1 MSYTYTT
8 LKTSIKDYTD
18 NIETVFV
25 SHLPDFIKSAE
36 ERILKEVEDK
46 QSHLCVGL
54 DINPE
59 NFDNAKPSI
68 DGLKNHTY
76 KVIDATRDIAVAY
89 KPNLAF
95 FERWGSEGFK
105 WLEALM
111 DYFPDDLII
120 IGDAKRGD
128 IGNTAKQYAYSL
140 FTHFDFDAVTL
151 SPYMGKDSITPFI
164 DNPEKGAF
172 ILCRTSN
179 PSAVDLQNQQINIK
193 SSDQTLNSI
202 DEIPNEMLFDKTA
215 QLCFEWNK
223 NNNVGI
229 VVGAT
234 APKEISRIRN
244 HAPSLPF
251 LIPGIG
257 AQGGDLTQ
265 SMVDGNENG
274 DALINISRGISFSGD
289 LSSKAIRNAAKDYL
303 SQMREIIDI

>member
-1 MSYTYTT
+1 MKPFNLRLSK
-8 LKTSIKDYTD
+8 L
-18 NIETVFV
+18 
-25 SHLPDFIKSAE
+25 IKSK
-36 ERILKEVEDK
+36 R
-46 QSHLCVGL
+46 SHLCVGL
-54 DINPE
+54 DMNPE
-59 NFDNAKPSI
+59 AMGSSNTTLDE
-68 DGLKNHTY
+68 LKKHSL
-76 KVIDATRDIAVAY
+76 KVIDATSDLASAF

-105 WLEALM
+105 WLEELM

-179 PSAVDLQNQQINIK
+179 PSAVDLQNQQINIE
-193 SSDQTLNSI
+193 SSDQTVQRI

-215 QLCFEWNK
+215 QLCVEWNK

-234 APKEISRIRN
+234 APQEISRIRS

-265 SMVDGNENG
+265 SMLDGNKNG

>member
-1 MSYTYTT
+1 MKPFNLRLSK
-8 LKTSIKDYTD
+8 L
-18 NIETVFV
+18 
-25 SHLPDFIKSAE
+25 IKSK
-36 ERILKEVEDK
+36 R
-46 QSHLCVGL
+46 SHLCVGL
-54 DINPE
+54 DMNPE
-59 NFDNAKPSI
+59 AMGSSNTTLDE
-68 DGLKNHTY
+68 LKKHAF
-76 KVIDATRDIAVAY
+76 KVIDATSDLVSAF

-105 WLEALM
+105 WLEELM

-179 PSAVDLQNQQINIK
+179 PSAVDLQNQQINIE
-193 SSDQTLNSI
+193 SLDQTVQRI
-202 DEIPNEMLFDKTA
+202 DEISNEMLFDKTA
-215 QLCFEWNK
+215 QLCVEWNK

-265 SMVDGNENG
+265 SMLDGNKNG

>member
-1 MSYTYTT
+1 MKPFNLRLSK
-8 LKTSIKDYTD
+8 L
-18 NIETVFV
+18 
-25 SHLPDFIKSAE
+25 IKSK
-36 ERILKEVEDK
+36 R
-46 QSHLCVGL
+46 SHLCVGL
-54 DINPE
+54 DMNPE
-59 NFDNAKPSI
+59 AMGSSNTTLDE
-68 DGLKNHTY
+68 LKKHSL
-76 KVIDATRDIAVAY
+76 KVIDATSDLASAF

-105 WLEALM
+105 WLEELM

-179 PSAVDLQNQQINIK
+179 PSAVDLQNQQINIE
-193 SSDQTLNSI
+193 SSDQTVQRI

-215 QLCFEWNK
+215 QLCVEWNK

-234 APKEISRIRN
+234 APQEISRIRS

-257 AQGGDLTQ
+257 AQGGDLKQ
-265 SMVDGNENG
+265 SMLDGNKKG

>member
-1 MSYTYTT
+1 MKPFNLRLSK
-8 LKTSIKDYTD
+8 L
-18 NIETVFV
+18 
-25 SHLPDFIKSAE
+25 IKSK
-36 ERILKEVEDK
+36 R
-46 QSHLCVGL
+46 SHLCVGL
-54 DINPE
+54 DMNPE
-59 NFDNAKPSI
+59 AMGSSNTTLDE
-68 DGLKNHTY
+68 LKKHSL
-76 KVIDATRDIAVAY
+76 KVIDATSDLASAF

-179 PSAVDLQNQQINIK
+179 PSAVDLQNQQINIE
-193 SSDQTLNSI
+193 SSDQTVQRI

-215 QLCFEWNK
+215 QLCVEWNK

-234 APKEISRIRN
+234 APQEISRIRSY
-244 HAPSLPF
+244 APSLPF

-265 SMVDGNENG
+265 SMLDGNKNG

>member
-1 MSYTYTT
+1 MKSFN
-8 LKTSIKDYTD
+8 LRLSK
-18 NIETVFV
+18 
-25 SHLPDFIKSAE
+25 LIKSK
-36 ERILKEVEDK
+36 R
-46 QSHLCVGL
+46 SHLCVGL
-54 DINPE
+54 DMNPE
-59 NFDNAKPSI
+59 AMGSSNTTLDE
-68 DGLKNHTY
+68 LKKHAF
-76 KVIDATRDIAVAY
+76 KVIDATSDLSSAF

-105 WLEALM
+105 WLEELM

-164 DNPEKGAF
+164 DKPEKGAF

-193 SSDQTLNSI
+193 SSDQALNSI
-202 DEIPNEMLFDKTA
+202 DKIPNEMLFDKTA
-215 QLCFEWNK
+215 QLCVEWNK

-265 SMVDGNENG
+265 SMVDGNKNG

>member
-1 MSYTYTT
+1 MKPFNLRLSK
-8 LKTSIKDYTD
+8 L
-18 NIETVFV
+18 
-25 SHLPDFIKSAE
+25 IKSK
-36 ERILKEVEDK
+36 R
-46 QSHLCVGL
+46 SHLCVGL
-54 DINPE
+54 DMNPE
-59 NFDNAKPSI
+59 AMGSSNTTLDE
-68 DGLKNHTY
+68 LKKHAF
-76 KVIDATRDIAVAY
+76 KVIDATSDLSSAF

-105 WLEALM
+105 WLEELM

-215 QLCFEWNK
+215 QLCVEWNK

-265 SMVDGNENG
+265 SMVDGNKNG

>member
-1 MSYTYTT
+1 MKSFN
-8 LKTSIKDYTD
+8 LRLSK
-18 NIETVFV
+18 
-25 SHLPDFIKSAE
+25 LIKSK
-36 ERILKEVEDK
+36 R
-46 QSHLCVGL
+46 SHLCVGL
-54 DINPE
+54 DMNPE
-59 NFDNAKPSI
+59 AMGSSNTTLDE
-68 DGLKNHTY
+68 LKKHSL
-76 KVIDATRDIAVAY
+76 KVIDATSDLASAF

-179 PSAVDLQNQQINIK
+179 PSAVDLQNQQINIE
-193 SSDQTLNSI
+193 SSDQTVQRI

-215 QLCFEWNK
+215 QLCVEWNK

-234 APKEISRIRN
+234 APQEISRIRS

-265 SMVDGNENG
+265 SMLDGNKNG

>member
-1 MSYTYTT
+1 MKSFN
-8 LKTSIKDYTD
+8 LRLSK
-18 NIETVFV
+18 
-25 SHLPDFIKSAE
+25 LIKSK
-36 ERILKEVEDK
+36 R
-46 QSHLCVGL
+46 SHLCVGL
-54 DINPE
+54 DMNPE
-59 NFDNAKPSI
+59 AMGSSNTTLDE
-68 DGLKNHTY
+68 LKKHSL
-76 KVIDATRDIAVAY
+76 KVIDATSDLASAF

-179 PSAVDLQNQQINIK
+179 PSAVDLQNQQINIE
-193 SSDQTLNSI
+193 SSDQTVQRI

-215 QLCFEWNK
+215 QLCVEWNK

-234 APKEISRIRN
+234 APQEISRIRS

-257 AQGGDLTQ
+257 AQGGDLKQ
-265 SMVDGNENG
+265 SMLDGNKNG

>member
-1 MSYTYTT
+1 MKPFNLRLSK
-8 LKTSIKDYTD
+8 L
-18 NIETVFV
+18 
-25 SHLPDFIKSAE
+25 IKSK
-36 ERILKEVEDK
+36 R
-46 QSHLCVGL
+46 SHLCVGL
-54 DINPE
+54 DMNPE
-59 NFDNAKPSI
+59 AMGSSNTTLDE
-68 DGLKNHTY
+68 LKKHSF
-76 KVIDATRDIAVAY
+76 KVIDATSDLASAF

-105 WLEALM
+105 WLEELM

-179 PSAVDLQNQQINIK
+179 PSAVDLQNQQINIE
-193 SSDQTLNSI
+193 SSDQTVQRI

-215 QLCFEWNK
+215 QLCVEWNK

-265 SMVDGNENG
+265 SMLDGNKNG

>member
-1 MSYTYTT
+1 MKSFN
-8 LKTSIKDYTD
+8 LRLSK
-18 NIETVFV
+18 
-25 SHLPDFIKSAE
+25 LIKSK
-36 ERILKEVEDK
+36 R
-46 QSHLCVGL
+46 SHLCVGL
-54 DINPE
+54 DMNPE
-59 NFDNAKPSI
+59 AMGSSNTTLDE
-68 DGLKNHTY
+68 LKKHAF
-76 KVIDATRDIAVAY
+76 KVIDATSDLSSAF

-105 WLEALM
+105 WLEELM

-179 PSAVDLQNQQINIK
+179 PSAVDLQNQQINIE
-193 SSDQTLNSI
+193 SSDQTVQRI

-215 QLCFEWNK
+215 QLCVEWNK

-234 APKEISRIRN
+234 APQEISRIRS

-265 SMVDGNENG
+265 SMLDGNKNG

>member
-1 MSYTYTT
+1 
-8 LKTSIKDYTD
+8 
-18 NIETVFV
+18 
-25 SHLPDFIKSAE
+25 
-36 ERILKEVEDK
+36 
-46 QSHLCVGL
+46 
-54 DINPE
+54 
-59 NFDNAKPSI
+59 
-68 DGLKNHTY
+68 
-76 KVIDATRDIAVAY
+76 
-89 KPNLAF
+89 
-95 FERWGSEGFK
+95 
-105 WLEALM
+105 
-111 DYFPDDLII
+111 
-120 IGDAKRGD
+120 
-128 IGNTAKQYAYSL
+128 
-140 FTHFDFDAVTL
+140 
-151 SPYMGKDSITPFI
+151 MGKDSITPFI

-179 PSAVDLQNQQINIK
+179 PSAVDLQNQQINIE
-193 SSDQTLNSI
+193 SSDQTVQRI

-215 QLCFEWNK
+215 QLCVEWNK

-234 APKEISRIRN
+234 APQEISRIRS

-265 SMVDGNENG
+265 SMLDGNKNG

>member
-1 MSYTYTT
+1 MKPFNLRLSK
-8 LKTSIKDYTD
+8 L
-18 NIETVFV
+18 
-25 SHLPDFIKSAE
+25 IKSK
-36 ERILKEVEDK
+36 R
-46 QSHLCVGL
+46 SHLCVGL
-54 DINPE
+54 DMNPE
-59 NFDNAKPSI
+59 AMGSSNTTLDE
-68 DGLKNHTY
+68 LKKHSL
-76 KVIDATRDIAVAY
+76 KVIDATSDLASAF

-179 PSAVDLQNQQINIK
+179 PSAVDLQNQQINIE
-193 SSDQTLNSI
+193 SSDQTVQRI

-215 QLCFEWNK
+215 QLCVEWNK

-234 APKEISRIRN
+234 APQEISRIRS

-265 SMVDGNENG
+265 SMLDGNKNG

>member
-1 MSYTYTT
+1 M
-8 LKTSIKDYTD
+8 
-18 NIETVFV
+18 
-25 SHLPDFIKSAE
+25 
-36 ERILKEVEDK
+36 
-46 QSHLCVGL
+46 
-54 DINPE
+54 
-59 NFDNAKPSI
+59 
-68 DGLKNHTY
+68 
-76 KVIDATRDIAVAY
+76 
-89 KPNLAF
+89 
-95 FERWGSEGFK
+95 
-105 WLEALM
+105 
-111 DYFPDDLII
+111 
-120 IGDAKRGD
+120 
-128 IGNTAKQYAYSL
+128 

-151 SPYMGKDSITPFI
+151 SPYMGKDSITPLI

-179 PSAVDLQNQQINIK
+179 PSAVDLQNQQINIE
-193 SSDQTLNSI
+193 SSDQTVQRI

-215 QLCFEWNK
+215 QLCVEWNK

-265 SMVDGNENG
+265 SMVDGNKNG